1 MVKTLSSFQW
11 NSVKKL
17 IGTEMGL
24 FRIKAWDAMNRETV
38 SSPRPFDILSSFIGT
53 WDIRG
58 TEIVVFTYK
67 DGKISR
73 RPAAFG
79 DEFVFYPDGT
89 FQMVQ
94 FTGTWDQQGSAF
106 EVYLLSEEIQRFFEF
121 HFERQGYIVEVT
133 RSSTSFTGKENIMND
148 TISGKLSMAVDLSHD
163 YNDVPIKIT
172 LDSTFTGRRQ
182 QGAQI
187 SALKEDSLK
196 GETSI
201 LGAISTQLNRM
212 LKGNSPDPSR

>member
-1 MVKTLSSFQW
+1 
-11 NSVKKL
+11 
-17 IGTEMGL
+17 
-24 FRIKAWDAMNRETV
+24 MNRETV

-58 TEIVVFTYK
+58 TQTVIFTFR

-79 DEFVFYPDGT
+79 DDFIFYPDGT

-106 EVYLLSEEIQRFFEF
+106 EVYLPSEEIKRFFEF

-133 RSSTSFTGKENIMND
+133 SSSTSFTGKENMND
-148 TISGKLSMAVDLSHD
+148 TISGKHALAVDLSHP

-172 LDSTFTGRRQ
+172 LDSTFTGRRVQ
-182 QGAQI
+182 ETPASTVKGGP
-187 SALKEDSLK
+187 LK
-196 GETSI
+196 GAKSLIE
-201 LGAISTQLNRM
+201 AIGTELNQTIQE
-212 LKGNSPDPSR
+212 